1 MFTEQI
7 NEFIDQHN
15 LPLALTLETSPGENS
30 FYHSIFQLLM
40 LHKNQLPSIDLK
52 LSDLTPRSLKFALIK
67 HRKSIVTNDDDVIC
81 ENCKNICKTGSEH
94 LRYLSLPKV
103 PADEVI
109 FQTIPSFLNVSL
121 CLVFPEFRPQ
131 YFSNDDSSRLV
142 FYLFNIPGVHF
153 QALVP
158 NAPNT
163 ILHIILSNF
172 NPIKIR
178 ERNSIKHVSFLCSS
192 CKCPI
197 IQDDVVKICRDCR
210 KEFHKENCFRN
221 HECSQLNTTR
231 NHDDELISRE
241 GNKTAKPV
249 KKPEVTNEKRKIKDS
264 VLDQIWKTQKS
275 VVIFK
280 KFFVSCITN
289 QNFNITSIPA
299 IKQVDYLLKSASK

>member
-15 LPLALTLETSPGENS
+15 LPLALTSETPPGESS

-40 LHKNQLPSIDLK
+40 LHKNQLQSIDLK
-52 LSDLTPRSLKFALIK
+52 LSDLTPRSLKAALIEY
-67 HRKSIVTNDDDVIC
+67 RKSIVTNDDVIC

-94 LRYLSLPKV
+94 LKYLSLTKV
-103 PADEVI
+103 SADGVI
-109 FQTIPSFLNVSL
+109 FQTIPSFLSVSL
-121 CLVFPEFRPQ
+121 CLLYPEFQPQ
-131 YFSNDDSSRLV
+131 YFSNDNSSRLV

-178 ERNSIKHVSFLCSS
+178 ERNSIKHVSFPCSS

-197 IQDDVVKICRDCR
+197 TQDDVVKLCRDCR
-210 KEFHKENCFRN
+210 KEFHKENCFKN
-221 HECSQLNTTR
+221 HECSYINITR
-231 NHDDELISRE
+231 NNDYEFISRE
-241 GNKTAKPV
+241 GNKTAKAI
-249 KKPEVTNEKRKIKDS
+249 KKLEVVNEKRKIKDS

-280 KFFVSCITN
+280 NFFVSCITN
-289 QNFNITSIPA
+289 QNFNINSIPV
-299 IKQVDYLLKSASK
+299 IKQVDYLFKSASK

>member
-1 MFTEQI
+1 
-7 NEFIDQHN
+7 
-15 LPLALTLETSPGENS
+15 
-30 FYHSIFQLLM
+30 M

-52 LSDLTPRSLKFALIK
+52 FSDLTPRSLKFALIE
-67 HRKSIVTNDDDVIC
+67 HRRSIVTNDDVIC
-81 ENCKNICKTGSEH
+81 ENCKNICTTGSEH
-94 LRYLSLPKV
+94 LRYLSLTKV

-172 NPIKIR
+172 NPIKIH

-210 KEFHKENCFRN
+210 KEFHKENCIRN

-280 KFFVSCITN
+280 NFFVSCITN
-289 QNFNITSIPA
+289 QNFNITSMPA